1 MCIRDRFIWVK
12 EDRDD
17 GRAIYEVEFYANGT
31 EYDYEIEQSTGRILS
46 SDHDI
51 ENYSPNTGANAN
63 SGNGAIISLDE
74 ARTLV
79 LARVPGATANDVRI
93 QLDRDD
99 GRQIYEGEIYYN
111 QMEYEFEIDASS
123 GNIIEWSAERWD

>member
-1 MCIRDRFIWVK
+1 M
-12 EDRDD
+12 
-17 GRAIYEVEFYANGT
+17 
-31 EYDYEIEQSTGRILS
+31 LS
-46 SDHDI
+46 RLSGSFGSARPTAVSYTHLDV
-51 ENYSPNTGANAN
+51 YKRQANAN

-123 GNIIEWSAERWD
+123 GNIIAVSYTHLRLSGRFVAASSTTPFFPSKPSISANS